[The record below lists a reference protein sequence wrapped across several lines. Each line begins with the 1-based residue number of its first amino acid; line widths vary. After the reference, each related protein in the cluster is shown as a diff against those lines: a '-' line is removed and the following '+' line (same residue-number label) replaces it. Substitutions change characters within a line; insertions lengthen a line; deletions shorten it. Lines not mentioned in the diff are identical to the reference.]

1 MHKELICMMI
11 IVKKKTIQWSD
22 LLKKYLF
29 STKEDSSRIIKEQKT
44 VIKHEENK

>member
-1 MHKELICMMI
+1 MK
-11 IVKKKTIQWSD
+11 WFA
-22 LLKKYLF
+22 KKYLF